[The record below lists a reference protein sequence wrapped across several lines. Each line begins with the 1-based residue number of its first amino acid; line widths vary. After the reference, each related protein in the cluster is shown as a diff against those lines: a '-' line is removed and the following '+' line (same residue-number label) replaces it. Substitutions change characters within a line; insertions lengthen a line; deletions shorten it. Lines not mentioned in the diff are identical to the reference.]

1 MDNFTILHFLNIQ
14 KHSKMNY
21 LSEFSEN
28 KLRELREKYNCTTD
42 EVVDFLHALSSPR
55 ENKGLFL
62 VERTILFLIKTN
74 KKSRIDTPMLRKMTG
89 ANFNTVEKVK
99 KAYEQEI
106 IEHNK
111 SLILEFP
118 F

>member
-1 MDNFTILHFLNIQ
+1 MDNL
-14 KHSKMNY
+14 SKSSM
-21 LSEFSEN
+21 N
-28 KLRELREKYNCTTD
+28 KLIDLREKYNCTTD
-42 EVVDFLHALSSPR
+42 EVVDFLHSLSSPR

-62 VERTILFLIKTN
+62 VERTILYLIKTN
-74 KKSRIDTPMLRKMTG
+74 KKSRIDTPVLRKMTG

-99 KAYEQEI
+99 KAYEEEI
-106 IEHNK
+106 KKHNQ

>member
-1 MDNFTILHFLNIQ
+1 
-14 KHSKMNY
+14 MN
-21 LSEFSEN
+21 LSESSLN
-28 KLRELREKYNCTTD
+28 KLNELRDKYNCTTD

-62 VERTILFLIKTN
+62 VERTILYLIKTN
-74 KKSRIDTPMLRKMTG
+74 KKSKIGTQMLRKMTG

-99 KAYEQEI
+99 EAYEQEI
-106 IEHNK
+106 KEHNQ
-111 SLILEFP
+111 SLVLQFP

>member
-1 MDNFTILHFLNIQ
+1 MDN
-14 KHSKMNY
+14 
-21 LSEFSEN
+21 LSQLSLN
-28 KLRELREKYNCTTD
+28 KLKELTEKYNCTTD

-62 VERTILFLIKTN
+62 VERTILYLIKTN

-106 IEHNK
+106 KKHNQ
-111 SLILEFP
+111 SLVLEFP

>member
-1 MDNFTILHFLNIQ
+1 MDN
-14 KHSKMNY
+14 
-21 LSEFSEN
+21 LSQLSLN
-28 KLRELREKYNCTTD
+28 KLKELREKYNCTTD

-62 VERTILFLIKTN
+62 VERTILYLIKTN

-99 KAYEQEI
+99 RAYLQEI
-106 IEHNK
+106 KKHNQ